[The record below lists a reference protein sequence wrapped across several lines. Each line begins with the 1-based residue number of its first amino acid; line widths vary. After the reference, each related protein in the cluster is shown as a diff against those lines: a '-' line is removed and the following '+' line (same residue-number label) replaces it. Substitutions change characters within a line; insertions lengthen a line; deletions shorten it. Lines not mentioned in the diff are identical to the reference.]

1 MSRIIRTE
9 TSPVLSKAV
18 EYHGFVYTMGVV
30 AQDTSGDITAQTKD
44 VLNQIDALLEAHG
57 TDNTR
62 LLQAQIWLS
71 DISYREAMNKV
82 WTAWLPEGMAP
93 VRACVEAK
101 LADPAY
107 LVEIMITACR

>member
-9 TSPVLSKAV
+9 TSPILSKAV

-30 AQDTSGDITAQTKD
+30 ARDTSGDITAQTKD
-44 VLNQIDALLEAHG
+44 VLEQIDALLEAHG

-62 LLQAQIWLS
+62 MLQAQIWLK
-71 DISYREAMNKV
+71 DMSYREAMNKV
-82 WTAWLPEGMAP
+82 WTAWLPEGQAP

>member
-9 TSPVLSKAV
+9 ASPILSKAV

-30 AQDTSGDITAQTKD
+30 ARDTSGDITAQTKD
-44 VLNQIDALLEAHG
+44 ILEQIDALLETHG

-62 LLQAQIWLS
+62 LLQAQIWLN

-82 WTAWLPEGMAP
+82 WAAWLPEGLAP
-93 VRACVEAK
+93 VRACVQAT

>member
-9 TSPVLSKAV
+9 TSPILSKAV

-44 VLNQIDALLEAHG
+44 ILDQIDALLETHG

-62 LLQAQIWLS
+62 LLQAQIWLK
-71 DISYREAMNKV
+71 DISCREAMNKV
-82 WTAWLPEGMAP
+82 WTAWLPEGLAP